1 MPIEFNCQACHQ
13 WLSTPDGSAGRRC
26 QCPDCGTLL
35 TIPAR
40 SSVTPGHVGSL
51 RNPAASTQHPAS
63 KSRVQQPAT
72 EPLSDSLKIPCPRC
86 RFELLCSPSLL
97 GTKGQCRNCQ
107 HIFTIASSD
116 RARPAASEPDSP
128 ELVFHC
134 PSCAQLFAGQAEME
148 GKKGKCHACGEVFA
162 IALEPAPVVPGVPTE
177 RKPVA
182 PKPHAPKPAELG
194 PATAPISTAKP
205 SSTMVVISSAPR
217 QAPIQFNCQYCAGV
231 MEVPAA
237 TSGRQ
242 TLCPYC
248 DEPLT
253 IPAVSD
259 SPRSPTA
266 SLPVD
271 STSSYPATTAAA
283 ATQSEQ
289 NLWTE
294 LSNESSAAIGNYY
307 AAADLPQPETAS
319 VGEKNAP
326 SRRNRLR
333 GLTFSNAFELTFNSL
348 LPFCLIAPVLFGMAT
363 VVTLIAYLL
372 LISFAEQTVQ
382 MLDMTDATSIQ
393 ITVYG
398 LLAVAVLV
406 GIFAATAAYC
416 MTCNTAL
423 HAVRGK
429 HISSRVVFST
439 GGAYGGMFAIMFGW
453 TIFNLLRTIGVPL
466 IMQELAEAGSP
477 QSAKLIGIS
486 IVGVFILVQIVFT
499 YLWSFVPYALIDGQS
514 LTSAMG
520 TSTSIC
526 LNHWL
531 IVLPVLVCGWLLYI
545 LVGIASIGLGLV
557 LMIGAQFYLN
567 AAIYHLADA

>member
-1 MPIEFNCQACHQ
+1 MLFNFSNTSQVATTMPIEFNCQACHQ
-13 WLSTPDGSAGRRC
+13 WLSTPDGSAGQRC

-40 SSVTPGHVGSL
+40 SPVTLGHVGSL

-63 KSRVQQPAT
+63 KSRVQQPVT

-162 IALEPAPVVPGVPTE
+162 IALEPAPEVPGIATE

-182 PKPHAPKPAELG
+182 TKPNAPKPAELG
-194 PATAPISTAKP
+194 PVTAPISTAKP
-205 SSTMVVISSAPR
+205 SSTLVVISSAQR
-217 QAPIQFNCQYCAGV
+217 QAPIRFNCPYCAGV

-253 IPAVSD
+253 IPETSD
-259 SPRSPTA
+259 SPQSPTA

-271 STSSYPATTAAA
+271 STSSYTATTAALGI
-283 ATQSEQ
+283 QSEQ
-289 NLWTE
+289 NVWTE
-294 LSNESSAAIGNYY
+294 LSDKKSVALGTPSVALVLSQTKAASSEGWDA
-307 AAADLPQPETAS
+307 PPHRTQP
-319 VGEKNAP
+319 
-326 SRRNRLR
+326 RD
-333 GLTFSNAFELTFNSL
+333 LTFSNAFQLAFNSI

-363 VVTLIAYLL
+363 VVTLITVPLL
-372 LISFAEQTVQ
+372 FSFAEQTVR

-393 ITVYG
+393 LTVFG
-398 LLAVAVLV
+398 LLSVAVLV
-406 GIFAATAAYC
+406 GVFAATAAYC

-423 HAVRGK
+423 HAVRSK
-429 HISSRVVFST
+429 PITSRVVFST
-439 GGAYGGMFAIMFGW
+439 GGAYGGMFAILFGW
-453 TIFNLLRTIGVPL
+453 TILNLLRSTGVPL
-466 IMQELAEAGSP
+466 VMQELAEAGSP
-477 QSAKLIGIS
+477 QTAKLIGIS
-486 IVGVFILVQIVFT
+486 IVGVF
-499 YLWSFVPYALIDGQS
+499 S
-514 LTSAMG
+514 
-520 TSTSIC
+520 
-526 LNHWL
+526 
-531 IVLPVLVCGWLLYI
+531 
-545 LVGIASIGLGLV
+545 
-557 LMIGAQFYLN
+557 
-567 AAIYHLADA
+567 